1 MIMPELPEVETVRR
15 LIAPHCIDQR
25 IAGVDLG
32 DFTGVLETDLPFD
45 PITAMIGA
53 SILSVQRRGKYL
65 FFPLDTELWLTI
77 HLRMTGRLIVKDAGD
92 VPIRFEHIA
101 IHLGSGED
109 LRFGDQ
115 RKFGRVTLLDKERI
129 DVLSDR
135 LGPEPFDRK
144 LTARVLH
151 ERLGRRPG
159 SIKGSLLDQGL
170 IAGLGN
176 IYVDEALWRSRIHP
190 LTASHSLDETSL
202 RRLLRAIQYVLR
214 LSIQNQGTTFSSFE
228 NPYGER
234 GNNASYLKVYGRS
247 GERAICDRCGG
258 PLERTVVAG
267 RGTVFCPHCQLL
279 PVATIASRQQF
290 ADPRE

>member
-1 MIMPELPEVETVRR
+1 MPELPEVETVRK

-25 IAGVDLG
+25 IAGVDLR
-32 DFTGVLETDLPFD
+32 DFAGVLETDLPFD
-45 PITAMIGA
+45 PVTAMIGA

-77 HLRMTGRLIVKDAGD
+77 HLRMTGRLIVKDAAD
-92 VPIRFEHIA
+92 DPIRFEHIA

-135 LGPEPFDRK
+135 LGPEPFDRQ
-144 LTARVLH
+144 LTAQVLH
-151 ERLGRRPG
+151 ERLKRRPG

-202 RRLLRAIQYVLR
+202 RRLLRAIRHVLR

-234 GNNASYLKVYGRS
+234 GKNASYLKVYGRS

-267 RGTVFCPHCQLL
+267 RGTVFCPRCQIL
-279 PVATIASRQQF
+279 PVATIPSR
-290 ADPRE
+290 